1 MEKNFP
7 LYLAEE
13 WDNVGLQ
20 TGSREKEVKK
30 IAITL
35 DLDQQ
40 TAEEAIKAKKL

>member
-1 MEKNFP
+1 LTVKVKDIIAIMEKNFP

-30 IAITL
+30 
-35 DLDQQ
+35 
-40 TAEEAIKAKKL
+40 